1 LYIDCKVEVLLF
13 QMRIVAR

>member
-1 LYIDCKVEVLLF
+1 MYIDCKVEVLLF